1 MPILLKESVRAL
13 LKGTFPSRSLSRF
26 LLSAFQYF
34 SVYPYLYLHTV
45 HNAFTPSR
53 QLIFF
58 PCSCLRGW

>member
-1 MPILLKESVRAL
+1 MPILLKDSVRAL
-13 LKGTFPSRSLSRF
+13 LKGTSPSRSLSRF
-26 LLSAFQYF
+26 QLFQHF
-34 SVYPYLYLHTV
+34 SFYSYLYLHTV